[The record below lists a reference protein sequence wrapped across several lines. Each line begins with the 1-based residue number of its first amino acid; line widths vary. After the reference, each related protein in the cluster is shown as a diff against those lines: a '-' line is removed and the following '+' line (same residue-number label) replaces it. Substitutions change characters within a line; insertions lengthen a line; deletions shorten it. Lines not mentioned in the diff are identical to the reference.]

1 MQELILVCPEANSV
15 FIKNYGR
22 CIKTICKLRKLKEM
36 IREIRI
42 QYITYFF
49 GRFHFHLLMKYC

>member
-15 FIKNYGR
+15 FIKNYGK
-22 CIKTICKLRKLKEM
+22 CIQTIRKFRKLKEM

-42 QYITYFF
+42 HIIIYFF
-49 GRFHFHLLMKYC
+49 L